1 MNRNQSKGPPE
12 FFISFFR
19 WFCDPEIHQFIE
31 GDLFEL
37 YDQRLEEKG
46 KRKADLLF
54 MKDVLFL
61 FRPGIIGRKKNH
73 YQTNFIDMF
82 RNNFKIARR
91 TLWKNKPSTIINM
104 LGLTVGMTSCLMI
117 ALFVLHEVSFDKFQ
131 PNADRIA
138 RVVME
143 YSMGKDG
150 GSQKGTF
157 TSTKVAPV
165 FSRTFPEIEKA
176 VRMND
181 ASAILQLNNQPVLE
195 SNFLYADSTFFDAF
209 YYEMLDGNPKTALNG
224 PNKLVLTESMAQ
236 KYFGD
241 QDPIGQGLE
250 VGEEKDLFTVTAVIK
265 DYPKNSQFYFDFL
278 ASFSTMGANQEET
291 YWNANYTT
299 YFLLTNK
306 DAFYTLDEKIHPFML
321 KESEEMGASVDFHL
335 EHFKDVH
342 LFSPYSDM
350 VPNTSISYLYML
362 GAIAF
367 LILII
372 VCSTYIN
379 LSTAKSV
386 ERAKEVG
393 IRKVSGA
400 DQGQLF
406 WQFIGESTL
415 LTFLSLITSI
425 ALTYLLLPNFNSLI
439 GKNLSV
445 SELIQPTFLAF
456 AIGLTLIISLVAG
469 SYPALILSKFQP
481 ISILKG
487 VFKNTNTAKWLQQS
501 LTVFQFGISVFLIIA
516 TLVISGQLNFIQNRD
531 LGYDRDQIIALSI
544 GWNKDN
550 KQISTFKK
558 ELKSHSQI
566 INVSRTANSPVNIQS
581 GYSMNL
587 PTRPENEYISVNAN
601 PVDDEFIKVTGLEL
615 IAGQD
620 FTESMI
626 HMTENEEWE
635 DNEFNY
641 ILTENAA
648 AKLGWS
654 PDEAIGKRM
663 ILNEEGTVL
672 GVVKNF
678 HFQSLRNDLN
688 PLVLFTSSWGSKLL
702 VKINGENL
710 PETLAYIEEVWGKFM
725 PDRPFSYAFLDED
738 YNRMY
743 QSEMQLGKVMNIFA
757 SMAIVLACLGLF
769 GLSSYMIQQ
778 RLKEVS
784 IRKVL
789 GASTWQVLQM
799 LSGNFVKLVILSIV
813 VATPVAYWV
822 MDQWL
827 DDFAYHISVPIW
839 ALAVAMVATIGIA
852 FTTAGIHGLKAAWS
866 NPVKNLKSE

>member
-1 MNRNQSKGPPE
+1 MKRNQPKGPPE
-12 FFISFFR
+12 LFISFFR

-46 KRKADLLF
+46 KKKADLLF
-54 MKDVLFL
+54 MKDVLQL

-131 PNADRIA
+131 PNAQRIA

-143 YSMGKDG
+143 YSMGG
-150 GSQKGTF
+150 EEETQEGTF

-165 FSRTFPEIEKA
+165 FSRTFPEVEKG

-209 YYEMLDGNPKTALNG
+209 YYEMIEGNPKTALNG
-224 PNKLVLTESMAQ
+224 PRKLVLTESMAK
-236 KYFGD
+236 KYFGEK
-241 QDPIGQGLE
+241 DPIGQGME
-250 VGEEKDLFTVTAVIK
+250 VGEEKELFEITGIVK

-278 ASFSTMGANQEET
+278 ASFSSMGANQEET

-299 YFLLTNK
+299 YLLLNSQE
-306 DAFYTLDEKIHPFML
+306 AFHSLPDKIDPFMK
-321 KESEEMGASVDFHL
+321 KESEEMGASVGFHL
-335 EHFKDVH
+335 EHFDEVH
-342 LFSPYSDM
+342 LYSPHSDM
-350 VPNTSISYLYML
+350 VPNTSVTYLYML

-367 LILII
+367 LILVI

-415 LTFLSLITSI
+415 LTFLSLITSMS
-425 ALTYLLLPNFNSLI
+425 LTYLLLPNFNELI
-439 GKNLSV
+439 GKNLSAA
-445 SELIQPTFLAF
+445 ELINPSFLIF
-456 AIGLTLIISLVAG
+456 SIGLTLIISIIAG
-469 SYPALILSKFQP
+469 SYPAMILSKFQP

-487 VFKNTNTAKWLQQS
+487 VFKNTNSAKWLQQS
-501 LTVFQFGISVFLIIA
+501 LTVFQFGVSVFLIIA
-516 TLVISGQLNFIQNRD
+516 TLVISGQLNFIQNQD
-531 LGYDRDQIIALSI
+531 LGYDREQIIALSI

-550 KQISTFKK
+550 KQVSTFKK

-566 INVSRTANSPVNIQS
+566 INVSRAANSPVNIQS

-587 PTRPENEYISVNAN
+587 PTRPENEFIYVNAN

-620 FTESMI
+620 FTENMI
-626 HMTENEEWE
+626 HLTENENWD

-648 AKLGWS
+648 AKFGWS

-663 ILNEEGTVL
+663 ILNQEGTVV
-672 GVVKNF
+672 GVIKNF

-688 PLVLFTSSWGSKLL
+688 PLVLFTSSWGSRLL
-702 VKINGENL
+702 VKVSGQDL
-710 PETLAYIEEVWGKFM
+710 AGTLAFIEEQWKKFM
-725 PDRPFSYAFLDED
+725 PDRPFSYRFLDED

-757 SMAIVLACLGLF
+757 TMAIILACLGLF

-789 GASTWQVLQM
+789 GASTLQVLQM
-799 LSGNFVKLVILSIV
+799 LSGNFVKLVLIGIV
-813 VATPVAYWV
+813 IATPLAYWV
-822 MDQWL
+822 MHQWL
-827 DDFAYHISVPIW
+827 EDFAFHISVPIW
-839 ALAVAMVATIGIA
+839 ALLVATIATVGIA

>member
-1 MNRNQSKGPPE
+1 MKRNQPKGPPE
-12 FFISFFR
+12 LFISFFR

-46 KRKADLLF
+46 KKKADLLF
-54 MKDVLFL
+54 MKDVLQL

-131 PNADRIA
+131 PNAQRIA

-143 YSMGKDG
+143 YSMGG
-150 GSQKGTF
+150 EEETQEGTF

-165 FSRTFPEIEKA
+165 FSRTFPEVEKG

-209 YYEMLDGNPKTALNG
+209 YYEMIEGNPKTALNG
-224 PNKLVLTESMAQ
+224 PRKLVLTESMAK
-236 KYFGD
+236 KYFGEK
-241 QDPIGQGLE
+241 DPIGQGME
-250 VGEEKDLFTVTAVIK
+250 VGEEKELFEITGIVK

-278 ASFSTMGANQEET
+278 ASFSSMGANQEET

-299 YFLLTNK
+299 YLLLNSQE
-306 DAFYTLDEKIHPFML
+306 AFHSLPDKIDPFMK
-321 KESEEMGASVDFHL
+321 KESEEMGASVGFHL
-335 EHFKDVH
+335 EHFDEVH
-342 LFSPYSDM
+342 LYSPHSDM
-350 VPNTSISYLYML
+350 VPNTSVTYLYML

-367 LILII
+367 LILVI

-415 LTFLSLITSI
+415 LTFLSLITSM
-425 ALTYLLLPNFNSLI
+425 ALTYLLLPNFNELI
-439 GKNLSV
+439 GKNLSAA
-445 SELIQPTFLAF
+445 ELINPSFLIF
-456 AIGLTLIISLVAG
+456 SIGLTLIISIIAG
-469 SYPALILSKFQP
+469 SYPAMILSKFQP

-487 VFKNTNTAKWLQQS
+487 VFKNTNSAKWLQQS
-501 LTVFQFGISVFLIIA
+501 LTVFQFGVSVFLIIA
-516 TLVISGQLNFIQNRD
+516 TLVISGQLNFIQNQD
-531 LGYDRDQIIALSI
+531 LGYDREQIIALSI

-550 KQISTFKK
+550 KQVSTFKK

-566 INVSRTANSPVNIQS
+566 INVSRAANSPVNIQS

-587 PTRPENEYISVNAN
+587 PTRPENEFIYVNAN

-620 FTESMI
+620 FTENMI
-626 HMTENEEWE
+626 HLTENENWD

-648 AKLGWS
+648 AKFGWS

-663 ILNEEGTVL
+663 ILNQEGTVV
-672 GVVKNF
+672 GVIKNF

-688 PLVLFTSSWGSKLL
+688 PLVLFTSSWGSRLL
-702 VKINGENL
+702 VKVSGQDL
-710 PETLAYIEEVWGKFM
+710 AGTLAFIEEQWKKFM
-725 PDRPFSYAFLDED
+725 PDRPFSYRFLDED

-757 SMAIVLACLGLF
+757 TMAIILACLGLF

-799 LSGNFVKLVILSIV
+799 LSGNFVKLVLIGIV
-813 VATPVAYWV
+813 IATPLAYWV
-822 MDQWL
+822 MHQWL
-827 DDFAYHISVPIW
+827 EDFAFHISVPIW
-839 ALAVAMVATIGIA
+839 ALLVATIATVGIA